1 MRRAPAGPVRARC
14 VRVCCTVAVQ
24 EHDLRATTLQCNAE
38 RGLSSHFTVPSS
50 HPALCKPHFISAQAT
65 LQQLLSHSKLVRR
78 EAFTHTHTRTPSFT
92 GKSFYAEKLLHG
104 GAFTQRSFYT
114 EKLVHAA
121 SFCTEKLLHTEA
133 LTQTH
138 FTT

>member
-1 MRRAPAGPVRARC
+1 MCQPDLCVRA
-14 VRVCCTVAVQ
+14 VACCTVAVQ

-65 LQQLLSHSKLVRR
+65 LQQLLSYSELVRR
-78 EAFTHTHTRTPSFT
+78 EAFTHTHTHTHTPSFT
-92 GKSFYAEKLLHG
+92 EKSFYAEKLLHG